1 MRPDSVPPPTSRRAK
16 PEPSLDEMR
25 TKPRTVWL
33 LSDAR
38 EIHRVA
44 SRIGLVGPTQDPER
58 TPDILSDLEM
68 SLHRDPDT
76 RLRLLRDIAD
86 NACFADTEP
95 ACIRCPLKDACL
107 YNRELREERRQKTQN
122 PIRRLWRGK

>member
-1 MRPDSVPPPTSRRAK
+1 
-16 PEPSLDEMR
+16 MR
-25 TKPRTVWL
+25 TKARTVWL

-58 TPDILSDLEM
+58 TLQILSDLEM

-86 NACFADTEP
+86 NACFAETEP
-95 ACIRCPLKDACL
+95 ACIRCPLKDSCH
-107 YNRELREERRQKTQN
+107 YNRELREERQKTRS
-122 PIRRLWRGK
+122 PIRRLWRRT